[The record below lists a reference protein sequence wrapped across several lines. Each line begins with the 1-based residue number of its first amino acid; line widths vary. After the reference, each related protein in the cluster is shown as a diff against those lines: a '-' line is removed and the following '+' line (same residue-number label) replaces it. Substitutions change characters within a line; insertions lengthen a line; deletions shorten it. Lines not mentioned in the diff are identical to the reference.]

1 MSSKEGEV
9 MDVSM
14 VTEVV
19 GEPQKEQSDLSST
32 DITTLT
38 SSDQVAMETASAHDT
53 VEIAQE
59 RRYVSIVCKSST
71 TKSLCHRFIPV

>member
-9 MDVSM
+9 MEVSM

-19 GEPQKEQSDLSST
+19 GEPQKDLSST

-38 SSDQVAMETASAHDT
+38 SSDQVAMETASAQDT
-53 VEIAQE
+53 VEIAHE
-59 RRYVSIVCKSST
+59 KR
-71 TKSLCHRFIPV
+71 